1 MSKGSRG
8 ERLLGL
14 RGIGNVRLGLFVGST
29 ALTYMCVSA
38 VTNVLLGLY
47 FAEAGFDEAFIGG
60 TIAAR
65 TFALAV
71 AGLFVGS
78 VTGLIGR
85 RNTAVAGIAIS
96 AAGYIGQVL
105 TGAPELVYAFA
116 ILNGAGYAL
125 VYINESPFVAQY
137 ANPGR
142 EVEAFSL
149 CFAASMGATVLGSC
163 LAGTVQSMF
172 ASNSLRNAV
181 VFFSVLS
188 LAAAL
193 PLLRLKNVRCRSGNG
208 WYNIVYGLGL
218 MKDGKNSLTVFF
230 NFVLGFGAGLIV
242 PFMNVF
248 LRYKLGSDS
257 QQIGNIMGF
266 AEIATVVGVI
276 VVSGLAKRFRKE
288 KIVVVSQ
295 LASLPFIL
303 CIAFSESVALTMLAT
318 FVRNALMNMCMPVM
332 SAVYME
338 GVDDDD
344 RPALSGLINAAN
356 NAGRTLSAMVAGW
369 LIVGLGYES
378 TYVLAAGSYFAAALL
393 FARVGRIAAARG
405 RCDACK

>member
-1 MSKGSRG
+1 MGKGTRAVG
-8 ERLLGL
+8 PACL
-14 RGIGNVRLGLFVGST
+14 RGISNARLNLFVGST

-47 FAEAGFDEAFIGG
+47 FVEAGFDEAFIGG

-65 TFALAV
+65 TFALAA

-78 VTGLIGR
+78 LTGLVGR
-85 RNTAVAGIAIS
+85 RNTAVAGIVLS
-96 AAGYIGQVL
+96 ALGYIGQVL
-105 TGAPELVYAFA
+105 TGIPELVYAFSV
-116 ILNGAGYAL
+116 LNGAGYAMI
-125 VYINESPFVAQY
+125 YINESPFVAQY
-137 ANPGR
+137 ANSGR
-142 EVEAFSL
+142 EVEAFSF

-163 LAGTVQSMF
+163 LAGTVQSLF
-172 ASNSLRNAV
+172 AADSLRKAV
-181 VFFSVLS
+181 LLFSALS

-193 PLLRLKNVRCRSGNG
+193 PMLRLKNVRSRSGNG
-208 WYNIVYGLGL
+208 WCNFVYGLGL
-218 MKDGKNSLTVFF
+218 VRDRKNALTVLF

-266 AEIATVVGVI
+266 AEIATVVGV
-276 VVSGLAKRFRKE
+276 VAVSWLARRFRKE
-288 KIVVVSQ
+288 KILVVSQ

-303 CIAFSESVALTMLAT
+303 CIAFSENVALTMLAT
-318 FVRNALMNMCMPVM
+318 FIRNALMNMCMPVM

-356 NAGRTLSAMVAGW
+356 NAGRTLSALVAGW
-369 LIVGLGYES
+369 LIVSMGYEA
-378 TYVLAAGSYFAAALL
+378 TYVLAAVCYLAAALL
-393 FARVGRIAAARG
+393 FALVGRAAAG
-405 RCDACK
+405 VRCGTCK